1 MVHALSLAILG
12 TGFLARTRARC
23 WARVH
28 GGPVQILVA
37 SRERARAVAFAAQH
51 PGVVPMELE
60 QVFADRAVQL
70 VDVCVPNHRHRELCE
85 RAAQAGK
92 AVLCTKPLAAWHGQE
107 LPEGA
112 DPAQFDRLAMLRLAV
127 AEAEAMVQACRAAR
141 VPLFYGENWLFAPAV
156 QRAAALSAASGGML
170 LEMRG
175 GESHSGSHAA
185 YARDWRTAGG
195 GALLRL
201 GAHAIGAMLWLK
213 HREGLRLCGAPTRL
227 VAVAGEVADLSA
239 AARAAGVPSDLAQG
253 WNGVENWGSCVL
265 HFSDG
270 TRGVAFGSDNLLGG
284 MESRLSL
291 FGSNHRLECSLS
303 PHDQVRAYA
312 VREGGFGGEYLM
324 EKLHGQAGWSTPLPD
339 EDWSSGQQGLVQAVA
354 DALRSDRTLDA
365 DGALGVAVVRA
376 VYAAYCSAASGQR
389 VAVG

>member
-1 MVHALSLAILG
+1 MAQELSVAIVG

-23 WARVH
+23 WSRVH
-28 GGPVQILVA
+28 GGPLRVLVA
-37 SRERARAVAFAAQH
+37 SREGSRAAAFAAQH
-51 PGVVPMELE
+51 PGVQALALE
-60 QVFADRAVQL
+60 QVFVDPAVQL
-70 VDVCVPNHRHRELCE
+70 VDLCVPNHRHRELCE
-85 RAAQAGK
+85 RAARAGK

-107 LPEGA
+107 LPAGA
-112 DPAQFDRLAMLRLAV
+112 DPAAFDRVAMLRLAV
-127 AEAEAMVQACRAAR
+127 AEADAMVRACAAAR

-156 QRAAALSAASGGML
+156 QRAAALSAASGGMV

-185 YARDWRTAGG
+185 YARDWRQAGG

-213 HREGLRLCGAPTRL
+213 RREGLRRCGVPTRV
-227 VAVAGEVADLSA
+227 VAVVGEVADLSA
-239 AARAAGVPSDLAQG
+239 AAAAAGVPSDLAGG
-253 WNGVENWGSCVL
+253 WQGVENWGSCVL

-291 FGSNHRLECSLS
+291 YGSNHRLECSLS
-303 PHDQVRAYA
+303 PHDQLRAYA
-312 VREGGFGGEYLM
+312 VRDGGFGSEYLM

-339 EDWSSGQQGLVQAVA
+339 EDGSSGQQGLLQAVA
-354 DALRSDRTLDA
+354 DALRTGQPLDA
-365 DGALGVAVVRA
+365 DGALGAAVVRV
-376 VYAAYCSAASGQR
+376 VYAAYASAATGRR
-389 VAVG
+389 VTLD